1 MDFMDTALILVDLE
15 NEWTI
20 KDSDYYAGNLA
31 PLIKNTN
38 ALLDFARK
46 SGFKII
52 FITHIEKDSDSAFNE
67 KSNRVEIISKIN
79 KLSSDVLIKK
89 YKISP
94 FYKTSL
100 ENELIGIKRVIVSG
114 ILTNLCVRSTISDA
128 YDRGFEVVVIKD
140 CCKAFDKKTHNFT
153 ISDLKSTREEVE
165 FLNLKEFILKQ

>member
-1 MDFMDTALILVDLE
+1 MDTALILVDLE
-15 NEWTI
+15 NEWAV
-20 KDSDYYAGNLA
+20 KDSDYYAGNLV

-38 ALLDFARK
+38 RLLDFARK

-52 FITHIEKDSDSAFNE
+52 FITHIEKDSTSAFKEN
-67 KSNRVEIISKIN
+67 STNVQIISKIN
-79 KLSSDVLIKK
+79 KLDSDILIKK

-100 ENELIGIKRVIVSG
+100 ESELVGIKRVIVSG

-140 CCKAFDKKTHNFT
+140 CCKAFDNKTHEFT

-165 FLNLKEFILKQ
+165 FLNLKEFISKK